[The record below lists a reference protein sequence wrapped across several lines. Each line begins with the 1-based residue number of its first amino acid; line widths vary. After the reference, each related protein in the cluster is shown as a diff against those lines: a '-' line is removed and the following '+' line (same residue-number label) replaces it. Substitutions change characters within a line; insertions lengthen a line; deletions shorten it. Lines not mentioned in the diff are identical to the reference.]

1 MQRTCSRMYIMLK
14 IAAVLKSLIFLERK
28 LFPGNYSLRSEGY
41 VVINGNMVL
50 DLAESKHEIFFT
62 NKVLS

>member
-1 MQRTCSRMYIMLK
+1 MLK

-28 LFPGNYSLRSEGY
+28 LFPGNYSLRPEGC